1 MFFSFCELVKKS
13 LYVFGL
19 FIVLYLLK
27 KILDKIEERI
37 SREKLAK
44 DRKKGAKA
52 KRGESDYE
60 GVRFSDDSEDDE
72 SGLVA

>member
-1 MFFSFCELVKKS
+1 M
-13 LYVFGL
+13 
-19 FIVLYLLK
+19 
-27 KILDKIEERI
+27 ILDKIEERM

-44 DRKKGAKA
+44 DREKGAKA

>member
-1 MFFSFCELVKKS
+1 VFFSFCELVKKS

-19 FIVLYLLK
+19 FIVLYLL
-27 KILDKIEERI
+27 
-37 SREKLAK
+37 
-44 DRKKGAKA
+44 KGAKA